1 MKKIIIGSD
10 HAGFA
15 IKEALKPYLESLGYE
30 VKDCGPEKY
39 DPDDDYPDYISP
51 VAHEVSKH
59 AGHSGH
65 VGGADAVNG
74 AVKGIVVGASGQGE
88 AMVANRFPHVR
99 AAVYYGYGLEQG
111 NHSHK
116 KEEMQALTAMRI
128 IELSRLHNDSNILSL
143 GAKFM
148 DENEAKAAV
157 NLWLETPFSG
167 EARHKRRIGEIE
179 KLSTK

>member
-15 IKEALKPYLESLGYE
+15 IKASLKPFLESLGYE
-30 VKDCGPEKY
+30 VKDCGPAKL

-51 VAHEVSKH
+51 VAREVSKH
-59 AGHSGH
+59 ADRI
-65 VGGADAVNG
+65 GGADST
-74 AVKGIVVGASGQGE
+74 KGIVIGASGQGE
-88 AMVANRFPHVR
+88 AMVANKFPHVR

-111 NHSHK
+111 KHDHK

-128 IELSRLHNDSNILSL
+128 IELSRLHNDANILSL

-157 NLWLETPFSG
+157 KLWLETPFSG
-167 EARHKRRIGEIE
+167 EARHKRRIEEIE
-179 KLSTK
+179 KLSIK

>member
-15 IKEALKPYLESLGYE
+15 IKEALKPFLESLGYE
-30 VKDCGPEKY
+30 VKDCGSEKY
-39 DPDDDYPDYISP
+39 NPEDDYPDYISP

-59 AGHSGH
+59 FGTE
-65 VGGADAVNG
+65 
-74 AVKGIVVGASGQGE
+74 KGIVLGASGQGE
-88 AMVANRFPHVR
+88 AMVANKFPHVR
-99 AAVYYGYGLEQG
+99 AAVYYGYGLEEG
-111 NHSHK
+111 KHDHK

-128 IELSRLHNDSNILSL
+128 IELSRLHNDANILSL

-157 NLWLETPFSG
+157 KLWLETPFSG
-167 EARHKRRIGEIE
+167 EARHVRRIEEME
-179 KLSTK
+179 KVSIK

>member
-10 HAGFA
+10 HAGFV
-15 IKEALKPYLESLGYE
+15 IKEALKPFLDSLGYE

-59 AGHSGH
+59 AGHLGSS
-65 VGGADAVNG
+65 DII
-74 AVKGIVVGASGQGE
+74 KGIILGASGQGE
-88 AMVANRFPHVR
+88 AMVANKFPHVR
-99 AAVYYGYGLEQG
+99 AAVYYGYGLECG
-111 NHSHK
+111 RHDAK

-128 IELSRLHNDSNILSL
+128 IELSRLHNDANILSL

-148 DENEAKAAV
+148 DEVEAKAAV
-157 NLWLETPFSG
+157 KLWLETPFSG
-167 EARHKRRIGEIE
+167 EARHKRRIEEIE

>member
-15 IKEALKPYLESLGYE
+15 IKEALKPFLESLGYE
-30 VKDCGPEKY
+30 IKDCGPKKY

-59 AGHSGH
+59 F
-65 VGGADAVNG
+65 GAE
-74 AVKGIVVGASGQGE
+74 KGIVIGASGQGE
-88 AMVANRFPHVR
+88 AMVANKFPHVR

-111 NHSHK
+111 KHDHK
-116 KEEMQALTAMRI
+116 REEMQALTAMRI
-128 IELSRLHNDSNILSL
+128 IELSRLHNDANILSL

-148 DENEAKAAV
+148 NENEAKAAV
-157 NLWLETPFSG
+157 KLWLDTPFSG
-167 EARHKRRIGEIE
+167 EARHKRRLDEIE
-179 KLSTK
+179 KISKFHD

>member
-15 IKEALKPYLESLGYE
+15 IKEALKPFLEMLGYE
-30 VKDCGPEKY
+30 VHDCGPAKY

-51 VAHEVSKH
+51 VAREISKH
-59 AGHSGH
+59 VGH
-65 VGGADAVNG
+65 VGDAD
-74 AVKGIVVGASGQGE
+74 AVKGIILGASGQGE
-88 AMVANRFPHVR
+88 AMVANKFPNVR

-111 NHSHK
+111 KHDHK
-116 KEEMQALTAMRI
+116 KEEIQALTAMRI
-128 IELSRLHNDSNILSL
+128 IELSRLHNDANVLSL

-157 NLWLETPFSG
+157 KLWLETPFSG
-167 EARHKRRIGEIE
+167 EARHKRRIEEME
-179 KLSTK
+179 KISTK